1 MNSCSHI
8 SCAPNNLPLACLS
21 QCCRHELEKQDT
33 RHAHVRLR
41 NVAAN
46 HALAMKPR
54 KREKKAM
61 YPVIN
66 AIWYFAIPCAKINR
80 PIAEQC
86 SNKSESNKKLNKN
99 A

>member
-1 MNSCSHI
+1 MG
-8 SCAPNNLPLACLS
+8 
-21 QCCRHELEKQDT
+21 LEKQDT

-46 HALAMKPR
+46 HALAMKL
-54 KREKKAM
+54 RERDKNAM

-66 AIWYFAIPCAKINR
+66 AIRYFAIPCAKISR

-86 SNKSESNKKLNKN
+86 SNKSESNKKLNKKCLN
-99 A
+99 WPSSLTHLRPSSSK